1 MIVQFNFIFQFGPAE
16 MSDIRIFQIQL
27 LCLMRKIEDK
37 KEKKL
42 SALIHS
48 GTLLSNK
55 ISISLKINFREETM
69 ETNLS
74 ASLNQPHK
82 ASRETTK
89 PKKHFISQRGVG
101 LGGSG
106 GPALS
111 LIEVGG
117 CIHSCTFSKFLR
129 VNMHLLKWGVPRSTP
144 LHRLCGFL
152 WGAVV
157 TGKING
163 QGIRGKSTL
172 HCPTLKPAEQLSSA
186 YMARIIELKAV

>member
-1 MIVQFNFIFQFGPAE
+1 
-16 MSDIRIFQIQL
+16 
-27 LCLMRKIEDK
+27 
-37 KEKKL
+37 
-42 SALIHS
+42 
-48 GTLLSNK
+48 
-55 ISISLKINFREETM
+55 M

-89 PKKHFISQRGVG
+89 PKKHFISQQ
-101 LGGSG
+101 GGSG

-129 VNMHLLKWGVPRSTP
+129 VNMHLLKWGVPRSTL

-152 WGAVV
+152 RGALV

-163 QGIRGKSTL
+163 QGIRGKEHT
-172 HCPTLKPAEQLSSA
+172 ALSSPPA
-186 YMARIIELKAV
+186 SRTTQQLLDGQNY

>member
-1 MIVQFNFIFQFGPAE
+1 MQFNFILQFGLAE
-16 MSDIRIFQIQL
+16 MSDIRIFLIQL
-27 LCLMRKIEDK
+27 LCWIRKIEDK

-101 LGGSG
+101 LGGVRRTS
-106 GPALS
+106 P
-111 LIEVGG
+111 
-117 CIHSCTFSKFLR
+117 
-129 VNMHLLKWGVPRSTP
+129 
-144 LHRLCGFL
+144 
-152 WGAVV
+152 
-157 TGKING
+157 
-163 QGIRGKSTL
+163 
-172 HCPTLKPAEQLSSA
+172 
-186 YMARIIELKAV
+186 IID

>member
-1 MIVQFNFIFQFGPAE
+1 MFDEKNRGQE
-16 MSDIRIFQIQL
+16 
-27 LCLMRKIEDK
+27 RK
-37 KEKKL
+37 KKL

-101 LGGSG
+101 LGGVRRTS
-106 GPALS
+106 P
-111 LIEVGG
+111 
-117 CIHSCTFSKFLR
+117 
-129 VNMHLLKWGVPRSTP
+129 
-144 LHRLCGFL
+144 
-152 WGAVV
+152 
-157 TGKING
+157 
-163 QGIRGKSTL
+163 
-172 HCPTLKPAEQLSSA
+172 
-186 YMARIIELKAV
+186 IID